1 MPVFCAKFAYGR
13 DAAARRDWICGFATW
28 LSASRHPPEFQSQ
41 RMPHRR
47 VFLSDR
53 SWRRWRQIETIAQS
67 TCRLL
72 LRWQPRLRPAHS
84 PEVAFPQQRGPTTM
98 PLKPPLTELEIKTA
112 DSGFYKGFTKDVT
125 ITAKILVAAL
135 ILWAVAFPNQAASVL
150 SHLNG
155 VILASFNYWYIYVVA
170 FFVVV
175 SLGLAIWP
183 ASGRLRLGAE
193 HEKPEFSAFSWF
205 SMMFGAGMGIGVLTY
220 ATGEPI
226 YHFQN
231 NPDVIQGFVE
241 GASAETVRSAYKW
254 SFLHWGLS
262 PWGAYA
268 LTGLA
273 LAFFAYRRGLPLTIR
288 SALTPLFGDR
298 LSGFAGHAV
307 DVVAV
312 IATVLGVAQTLGF
325 GVEQFV
331 AGLSRIG
338 FGDWLLVT
346 TDEGTQ
352 KASVVAIVLSL
363 VIIMGASTLSA
374 LSGVGKGI
382 KWLSNINMGLSVF
395 LLSFFLIF
403 GSTVFGLTALVTGIY
418 DYLLAFP
425 AMLFTVWSDK
435 GTETS
440 SALESWQGGW
450 TIFYWAWWIAFA
462 PFVGLFLARISRGR
476 TIREYVFGAMLVPSV
491 MCFVWFALI
500 GGTAIDL
507 ELSGIAEGA
516 ILGTGLSDQ
525 LYATLAVLLSDGLA
539 WVFSVVVAV
548 LLMTYL
554 VTSADSAVLIINTIN
569 AAGDEGPKARPHI
582 IFWGVA
588 LALVVGALLI
598 IGGLGAI
605 QTAMIIGALPFS
617 VVMALMGVALIKA
630 IILDGLRGRAGLPVT
645 ADQLAGE

>member
-1 MPVFCAKFAYGR
+1 
-13 DAAARRDWICGFATW
+13 
-28 LSASRHPPEFQSQ
+28 
-41 RMPHRR
+41 
-47 VFLSDR
+47 
-53 SWRRWRQIETIAQS
+53 
-67 TCRLL
+67 
-72 LRWQPRLRPAHS
+72 
-84 PEVAFPQQRGPTTM
+84 M

-135 ILWAVAFPNQAASVL
+135 ILWAVAFPNQAAGVL

-155 VILASFNYWYIYVVA
+155 VILASFNYWYVYVVA

-183 ASGRLRLGAE
+183 TSGRLRLGAE
-193 HEKPEFSAFSWF
+193 HERPEFSAFSWF

-231 NPDVIQGFVE
+231 NPDVIKGLVE
-241 GASAETVRSAYKW
+241 GGSAETVRSAYKW
-254 SFLHWGLS
+254 AFLHWGLS

-298 LSGFAGHAV
+298 LSGYAGHAV

-325 GVEQFV
+325 GVEQFI

-346 TDEGTQ
+346 EADGTQ

-382 KWLSNINMGLSVF
+382 KWLSNINMALSVF
-395 LLSFFLIF
+395 LLAFFLFF
-403 GSTVFGLTALVTGIY
+403 GSTVFGLSALATGIY
-418 DYLLAFP
+418 DYLVAFP
-425 AMLFTVWSDK
+425 RMLVTVWSDD
-435 GTETS
+435 GTATGA
-440 SALESWQGGW
+440 ALESWQGSW

-507 ELSGIAEGA
+507 ELSGVAEGA

-539 WVFSVVVAV
+539 WAFSVVVAI

-582 IFWGVA
+582 IFWGAA

-630 IILDGLRGRAGLPVT
+630 IIRDSIRGRAGLPVT
-645 ADQLAGE
+645 ADQIAGE